1 MDHKQLL
8 HALARSKTKVDHRR
22 AIQGV
27 SPDAARAMTRLA
39 LELTRHGKGP
49 KSDLSK
55 AQLRLLSHPGSTHAD
70 FVKATS
76 DQHGE
81 GLGSFL
87 GGLAKGLINSPAAR
101 SVASSLASKAAEAI
115 TKKLAA

>member
-8 HALARSKTKVDHRR
+8 HALARAKTKADHRR
-22 AIQGV
+22 AIQGA
-27 SPDAARAMTRLA
+27 SPDAARSMTRLA

-49 KSDLSK
+49 TSDLSK
-55 AQLRLLSHPGSTHAD
+55 AQLRLLSHPGSAHSD
-70 FVKATS
+70 FVKAAQ

-81 GLGSFL
+81 GLGSFFA
-87 GGLAKGLINSPAAR
+87 GLAKGLINSPAAR